1 MALASNAPTWI
12 QIQFIE
18 GAGESVDV
26 RMRPLEIIREKS
38 YAKGEV
44 TPTLGK
50 KSRLYVDGK
59 QTTLDSEGGSSAEK
73 LFHEVIKRPKI
84 PVEAVEGP
92 TLGANPT
99 VTAIFI
105 VSYLETAPIPAF
117 IIRKEPKKHGKSL
130 WVEGNNN
137 LKPGTNVAVVEG
149 VVTTGESF

>member
-1 MALASNAPTWI
+1 L
-12 QIQFIE
+12 
-18 GAGESVDV
+18 
-26 RMRPLEIIREKS
+26 
-38 YAKGEV
+38 
-44 TPTLGK
+44 
-50 KSRLYVDGK
+50 
-59 QTTLDSEGGSSAEK
+59 AEK
-73 LFHEVIKRPKI
+73 LFHEVIKRSKI

-92 TLGANPT
+92 TLGADPT

-105 VSYLETAPIPAF
+105 VSYLETAPNPAF